1 MTTQRWFFFSLVAI
15 VAGLASCTGPIPS
28 EKDLDHAYQQSQS
41 MAQQEIA
48 ALDQRRARGEISAA
62 DFVEQKRI
70 LLSDVTA
77 RANDMVLTQHSLVES
92 RRKAV
97 GLPTPG
103 NPQTIVVPQA
113 GSLATGST
121 QKRFNDADATGFGA
135 GPQTGAQELS
145 GGYTPGGGVR
155 GAQAGQ
161 GRAF

>member
-1 MTTQRWFFFSLVAI
+1 MTNHCCFFLSLVAI
-15 VAGLASCTGPIPS
+15 VAGLASCTGPIPN
-28 EKDLDHAYQQSQS
+28 ERDLDHAYQQSQT

-48 ALDQRRARGEISAA
+48 ALDLRRARGEISAA
-62 DFVEQKRI
+62 DFAEEKRI
-70 LLSDVTA
+70 LLNDVTA

-103 NPQTIVVPQA
+103 DPQSIVVPQA

-121 QKRFNDADATGFGA
+121 QKRFNDADSTGFGA
-135 GPQTGAQELS
+135 GPQTAIQELS

-155 GAQAGQ
+155 GAQPGQ